1 MTKFAIVDLE
11 ATDAHLSQ
19 NKIIQIG
26 LVILEDGQIKESYSK
41 NINPHEEL
49 TPHISSLTGLTD
61 DILSQ
66 AVDFSEVAQEVY
78 DLLKDSI
85 FVAHNVKFDY
95 SLMKKSFREL
105 GIDFE
110 LPSADTVELSRVFF
124 PDFEKYSL
132 EYLGQKLDLGHD
144 NPHNALSDALATAK
158 LLQLIQ
164 DKIKS
169 LPKPVVEEILRH
181 AGNLI
186 YESQLVIK
194 DVFNEMSADDAI
206 KTNHFMLEGA
216 LATRIL
222 PQAKESLNLVS
233 SYDKNM
239 NELGLAPRKNQAELA
254 SIVES
259 DLLEKRPSF
268 IQAQTGMG
276 KTYAYLLP
284 ILSRGEKIIVATPTK
299 TLQEQ
304 LVADYQEEFS
314 EHFGVNISKLLGHKN
329 YIKLEK
335 FKPLLKATNS
345 GANHEIFKM
354 KVLVWLCQTETGEL
368 DELSKI
374 MTADDYLKEIAHD
387 GSLDKKSAFYQQD
400 FLRKAYEKTEFSSV
414 LVINQALMIEKLRTN
429 QAFFKGR
436 VLVVD
441 EAQELF
447 KNLEN
452 SQRQTFDWT
461 TVEEDLKLHINKD
474 NSDPNLLRRVISS
487 LNFHINHL
495 PQARDKILVDAREFG
510 LKNLLDFFGPVDASV
525 DDSYIWK
532 QGDYLYKSPKDFL
545 NFKGLLP
552 DELKVYLIGATLSIS
567 QKNHKLPELLGFT
580 DYSYDELMPQRANN
594 QEIYVVTDGPN
605 IGNLSNANLAAYTFE
620 NITRLIPLGQPILVL
635 LTSKDLLH
643 SLSDLLAEDDC
654 SFLAQGLHGNPM
666 QLKKRF
672 DEGRAQVLLGLASFW
687 EGIDFSEQDK
697 IILLIPRLPFSTPE
711 DILMKK
717 YAEKFANPFYD
728 FNLPLTTLRLRQ
740 ALGRVNRRNDQKSVV
755 LILDRRLAGKNYGK
769 KICANLSQ
777 LAPINFEEIAGLEGK
792 IKKNLL

>member
-26 LVILEDGQIKESYSK
+26 LVILEDGQIKKSYSQ
-41 NINPHEEL
+41 NINPHEKL
-49 TPHISSLTGLTD
+49 TSHISSLTGLTD
-61 DILSQ
+61 EILSQ
-66 AVDFSEVAQEVY
+66 AVDFSEVAEEVY
-78 DLLKDSI
+78 DLLEGSI

-110 LPSADTVELSRVFF
+110 LPSVDTVELSRVFF

-132 EYLGQKLDLGHD
+132 EYLGQKLNLSHD
-144 NPHNALSDALATAK
+144 NPHNALSDALATAN
-158 LLQLIQ
+158 LLKLIQ
-164 DKIKS
+164 DKIKG
-169 LPKPVVEEILRH
+169 LPKAVVAEILRH
-181 AGNLI
+181 SGNLI

-194 DVFNEMSADDAI
+194 DAFNEMTDSPSI
-206 KTNHFMLEGA
+206 KDSHFMVEDLI
-216 LATRIL
+216 ATRIFPL
-222 PQAKESLNLVS
+222 TKENLQLEAS
-233 SYDKNM
+233 FDKNM
-239 NELGLAPRKNQAELA
+239 AKLGLKTRKNQEEF
-254 SIVES
+254 SIVVENRLAQ
-259 DLLEKRPSF
+259 DEPSF

-276 KTYAYLLP
+276 KTYSYLLP
-284 ILSRGEKIIVATPTK
+284 ILSKGEKIIVATPTK
-299 TLQEQ
+299 NLQEQ
-304 LVADYQEEFS
+304 LVADYQEEFKDRL
-314 EHFGVNISKLLGHKN
+314 GVNISKLLGHRN

-335 FKPLLKATNS
+335 FRKLLKEVNS

-368 DELSKI
+368 DELSQV
-374 MTADDYLKEIAHD
+374 MTSEDYLREIAHD
-387 GSLDKKSAFYQQD
+387 GNLDQKSIFYQQD
-400 FLRKAYEKTEFSSV
+400 FLRRAYEKIEFSSV
-414 LVINQALMIEKLRTN
+414 LVINQSLMIEKLKTN
-429 QAFFKGR
+429 QGFFKGR

-452 SQRQTFDWT
+452 SQRASFDWT
-461 TVEEDLKLHINKD
+461 SVGEELKLHKNKL
-474 NSDPNLLRRVISS
+474 NGDPNLLRRVTSS

-495 PQARDKILVDAREFG
+495 PQSREKILVDAQEFG
-510 LKNLLDFFGPVDASV
+510 LKDLLEFLGQT

-545 NFKGLLP
+545 DFKGLLP
-552 DELKVYLIGATLSIS
+552 DKLKVYLIGATLSVS
-567 QKNHKLPELLGFT
+567 EKNHRLPELLGFT
-580 DYSYDELMPQRANN
+580 DYTYDELAAQRAKN
-594 QEIYVVTDGPN
+594 QEVYMVTDGPN

-620 NITRLIPLGQPILVL
+620 NISQLVRLDQPILVL
-635 LTSKDLLH
+635 LTSKDLLN
-643 SLSDLLAEDDC
+643 SLSDLLAQEDY
-654 SFLAQGLHGNPM
+654 SFLAQGLHGSPM
-666 QLKKRF
+666 QIKKRF
-672 DEGRAQVLLGLASFW
+672 DEGRAQILLGLASFW

-740 ALGRVNRRNDQKSVV
+740 ALGRVNRRADQKSAVV
-755 LILDRRLAGKNYGK
+755 ILDRRLAGKNYGK
-769 KICANLSQ
+769 KMCANLSE